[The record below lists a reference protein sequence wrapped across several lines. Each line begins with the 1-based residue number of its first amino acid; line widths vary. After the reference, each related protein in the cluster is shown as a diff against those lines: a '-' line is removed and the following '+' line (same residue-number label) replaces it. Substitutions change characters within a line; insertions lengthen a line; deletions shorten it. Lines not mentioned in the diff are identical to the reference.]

1 MSSAGLRLEG
11 REKDGKVQLFDTRRW
26 CLVITEEEYDRER
39 EIEREIVLHEGKA
52 FTDCTVLCVWRNTGL
67 RPCRF
72 ILESEQLD
80 VHSDLALFILGF
92 STCTRALAGLYRCSI
107 SRVPVLPDKHH
118 APCHQTVCIGGD
130 GAGLLLSGLG
140 QEQ

>member
-52 FTDCTVLCVWRNTGL
+52 FTDRTVLCVWRNTGL

-80 VHSDLALFILGF
+80 VHSDLALFIMMMIKILFMDIPTIDGNM
-92 STCTRALAGLYRCSI
+92 RW
-107 SRVPVLPDKHH
+107 
-118 APCHQTVCIGGD
+118 VCE
-130 GAGLLLSGLG
+130 SGVSV
-140 QEQ
+140 EC